1 MKRFM
6 KPTSLL
12 ISITALL
19 GSAATLAASMPEKDV
34 EGAKDN
40 PMLSRYAG
48 SVIVGYSKKAFDE
61 TDLISGR
68 YKRSGANTL
77 PFEKIIHV
85 EGAVTRIA
93 YLFPEDRSA
102 LEVMRNYS
110 DALGKA
116 NMSIV
121 FSCDKSACGADADG
135 NGSFSLNFPEAK
147 ISPQLENWPDFAYA
161 VPFNDASNGSRY
173 VLAKSAGADGAVT
186 YAAVY
191 VVPPSS
197 DRNGAILVE
206 TVQPA
211 PMQTGK
217 VSVNL
222 SANEMA
228 KSIGTDGRVALYG
241 LQFDTDKA
249 ELRTDSRPSL
259 IEIAKLLSQDPK
271 LNVFVVGHTDNQG
284 SYAHNIELSQ
294 KRSDAIVHALTT
306 EFKIAPGRLV
316 AKGIASVSPI
326 ASNDGETGRAKNR
339 RVELVKQ

>member
-12 ISITALL
+12 LSITALL
-19 GSAATLAASMPEKDV
+19 GSVTTLAASMPQRDA

-40 PMLSRYAG
+40 PLLSRYSG
-48 SVIVGYSKKAFDE
+48 SVIVGYVKRSFEE
-61 TDLISGR
+61 TDLVAGR
-68 YKRSGANTL
+68 YKKSGASTL
-77 PFEKIIHV
+77 PFEKTIHA

-93 YLFPEDRSA
+93 YLFPGDRSA
-102 LEVMRNYS
+102 LEVIRNYS
-110 DALGKA
+110 DALRKA

-121 FSCDKSACGADADG
+121 FSCDRSACGADDG
-135 NGSFSLNFPEAK
+135 GNFSTGFPEAK
-147 ISPQLENWPDFAYA
+147 ISPQMETWPDFTYA
-161 VPFNDASNGSRY
+161 IPFNDASNESRY

-197 DRNGAILVE
+197 DGNGGILVE

-249 ELRTDSRPSL
+249 ELRADSRPSL
-259 IEIAKLLSQDPK
+259 IEIAKLLSQDTK

-294 KRSDAIVHALTT
+294 KRSEAIVHALTT

-326 ASNDGETGRAKNR
+326 ASNDSETGRAKNR